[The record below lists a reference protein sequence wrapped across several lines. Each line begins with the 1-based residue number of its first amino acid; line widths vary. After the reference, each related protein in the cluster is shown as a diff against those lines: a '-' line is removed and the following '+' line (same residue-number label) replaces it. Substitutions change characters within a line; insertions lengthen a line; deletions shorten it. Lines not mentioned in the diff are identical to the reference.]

1 MASAL
6 ERRETHSTYAVARPL
21 TRRATA
27 STRSHSQA
35 FIVLALLALVTSSCA
50 SPSIATE
57 EQRLAP
63 SLEAYAQQ
71 QLGHDDL
78 SDWDRAVIEKA
89 SRTGTVSQ
97 ADYDE
102 GADNFEACLN
112 SAGLHWTRTRLLNG
126 VVEFQPPPGSGAT
139 GSDDNAALIQ
149 AQCYQSTYAYTQD
162 FFGLQQANPE
172 LLADFSLAAVN
183 CLKKAAVVDDDFT
196 TEDFDKV
203 VGAHDSPVADWP
215 FDVSDPRAQTCLY
228 SLGYA
233 VVTDAK

>member
-1 MASAL
+1 MGSAR
-6 ERRETHSTYAVARPL
+6 ERRTSRSVRTVARPFPG
-21 TRRATA
+21 RATA
-27 STRSHSQA
+27 SARRSLPALS
-35 FIVLALLALVTSSCA
+35 VLALFALVASGCT
-50 SPSIATE
+50 SPSDTSDD
-57 EQRLAP
+57 QRLAP
-63 SLEAYAQQ
+63 SLKAYAQQ
-71 QLGHDDL
+71 QLTHDDL

-102 GADNFEACLN
+102 GTDNFEACLN
-112 SAGLHWTRTRLLNG
+112 DAGLHWTRTRLLNG
-126 VVEFQPPPGSGAT
+126 VVEFQPPTGSGAAA
-139 GSDDNAALIQ
+139 SDDNAAMIQ

-183 CLKKAAVVDDDFT
+183 CLKRAGVVGEDFT
-196 TEDFDKV
+196 TDDFGKV
-203 VGAHDSPVADWP
+203 IGAHDSPVTDWP
-215 FDVSDPRAQTCLY
+215 FDVTDPRAQTCLY